1 MKNYS
6 GKQLVSAR
14 TKAGY
19 ETRDSFYQN
28 LKVYLEKQ
36 KRENELPH
44 YKTIQRMEKE
54 NKFSNKSIKLICE
67 FLSISE
73 DDLIEKNKNSE
84 KLNNKKN
91 EVPIFDN
98 AFSRPF
104 IVENSKQIKNLIT
117 KSNKRIIL
125 FDYNTDDLSQN
136 QDKGIGQ
143 LFTLI
148 DNYASNQ
155 QDTLEIVSN
164 HNFNSTNALK
174 TNEELQKV
182 NNLDYCLKMLKKGY
196 GWVNDY
202 EFDNLDDELEFLS
215 NENELHKDNKK
226 INPLYLY
233 ANSYDYTTYWPYP
246 EYLYD
251 KYMLTNEEKPFLND
265 IYYPKNESFYEYG
278 NYEPGDMPKNF
289 NIQNDENY
297 RLTPVLMNY
306 TIFIITSEEI
316 DIIYHPN
323 KLQKIIEK
331 ETGDIIYGAPEENK
345 EYLFGKYYNG
355 PYKKVLQDVQNDN
368 RIAKNYLDSDDFKI
382 IYGKSKSLEES
393 MAKMVSREMGKTVQ
407 LEVLDNI
414 IDEKNKNNDKKKY

>member
-215 NENELHKDNKK
+215 T
-226 INPLYLY
+226 
-233 ANSYDYTTYWPYP
+233 AAA
-246 EYLYD
+246 
-251 KYMLTNEEKPFLND
+251 
-265 IYYPKNESFYEYG
+265 G
-278 NYEPGDMPKNF
+278 NY
-289 NIQNDENY
+289 
-297 RLTPVLMNY
+297 
-306 TIFIITSEEI
+306 S
-316 DIIYHPN
+316 
-323 KLQKIIEK
+323 
-331 ETGDIIYGAPEENK
+331 
-345 EYLFGKYYNG
+345 
-355 PYKKVLQDVQNDN
+355 
-368 RIAKNYLDSDDFKI
+368 
-382 IYGKSKSLEES
+382 
-393 MAKMVSREMGKTVQ
+393 SR
-407 LEVLDNI
+407 
-414 IDEKNKNNDKKKY
+414 